1 MSAED
6 LARRLASREDDGN
19 EWGLFWASPGYDG
32 PLGEQLLA
40 QGHAAVA
47 PLAALLE
54 DDSRIPYEGSKEAT
68 LAGRYG
74 FRVKDAAA
82 YFLGR
87 LLERDV
93 PFHEAPANRDPEIE
107 RLKADVG

>member
-1 MSAED
+1 MNAEE
-6 LARRLASREDDGN
+6 LARRLASGQDDGN
-19 EWGLFWASPGYDG
+19 EWGLLWASPGYDG

-47 PLAALLE
+47 PLAALL
-54 DDSRIPYEGSKEAT
+54 DDDAQLAYEGSKEAT
-68 LAGRYG
+68 MAGRYG

-87 LLERDV
+87 LLDRDV
-93 PFHEAPANRDPEIE
+93 PFRDAPADRDPEIQ